1 MCGRR
6 KGGWELRREEGV
18 GKGRRGSEERG
29 LGRREVKGLMRGGGG
44 RGRGLPVPLPVCG
57 GTG

>member
-18 GKGRRGSEERG
+18 GKGRRGIEERG
-29 LGRREVKGLMRGGGG
+29 LGRREVKGLMRGGG
-44 RGRGLPVPLPVCG
+44 
-57 GTG
+57 